1 MLKRVQL
8 ETDVLVVGGGSA
20 GLIAALAAEEQGA
33 DVTIICKQKAGK
45 SGNTIVSGSQ
55 FCVVVPE
62 EDNPDFVEAYYQDL
76 IKSGKGINQK
86 ELTSLLAQESGKTIK
101 WLEEYGMK
109 FFIRENRYVKRQPPG
124 HSFPRSVPTVWD
136 GYSYLARGL
145 SFLDPLIESIN
156 QKDIRII
163 EKTMV
168 TKLVMMNGKIA
179 GALAINMDN
188 QEILEISCKAVILAN
203 GGAGNLFA
211 QNNNTAG
218 ITGDSYALAYE
229 AGAILKDMEL
239 IQFYPTMMI
248 KPLKMPAENALFGD
262 GAVLRNKHGELFV
275 QKYVEGGEMAATR
288 DKMSQAIFQE
298 VQLGNGIDGG
308 VYFDCTG
315 IPKETMETTYSHF
328 SEQLRKKGTDP
339 LKDWMV
345 VTPTTH
351 YYLGG
356 VKINTKC
363 ESSIPGLY
371 AAGEAAT
378 GPHGANRLSGSSI
391 ADTVVFGIISGESA
405 AQYSAKNPRASV
417 HWDDE
422 VPPPTLYTGGKT
434 SIKECKE
441 AVQKIMWNYA
451 SVVREEK
458 HLQQGLQ
465 MLEKIAEGLGQVS
478 IQHGK
483 ELFSYFELKNMLTV
497 GRLVFQGAL
506 ERRESRGSHW
516 RIDYPFEDQTYLGNF
531 EYIKGRDG
539 CSITFQPL
547 GEQIFNR

>member
-1 MLKRVQL
+1 MLKRVRV
-8 ETDVLVVGGGSA
+8 ETDVLVIGGGSA
-20 GLIAALAAEEQGA
+20 GLIAALAAEKQGA
-33 DVTIICKQKAGK
+33 DVTVICKQKAGK

-62 EDNPDFVEAYYQDL
+62 EDNPDSIEAYYQDL

-86 ELTSLLAQESGKTIK
+86 ELTSLLAHESGKTIK
-101 WLEEYGMK
+101 WLEDYGMK
-109 FFIRENRYVKRQPPG
+109 FFIREDRYVKRQPPG

-145 SFLDPLIESIN
+145 SFLDPLLASIIEKN
-156 QKDIRII
+156 IRII

-168 TKLVMMNGKIA
+168 TKLIIKEGKIA

-188 QEILEISCKAVILAN
+188 QEVLEISCKAVILAN

-262 GAVLRNKHGELFV
+262 GAVLRNTHGELFV
-275 QKYVEGGEMAATR
+275 QKYVDGGEMAATR

-298 VQLGNGIDGG
+298 VQLGNGVDGG

-328 SEQLRKKGTDP
+328 CEQLRKKGTDP
-339 LKDWMV
+339 LKDWMI

-405 AQYSAKNPRASV
+405 AQYSTESERATV
-417 HWDDE
+417 PWDDE
-422 VPPPTLYTGGKT
+422 VPCLSLNTDGKT
-434 SIKECKE
+434 SIKACKE
-441 AVQKIMWNYA
+441 AVQGIMWNYA

-458 HLQQGLQ
+458 HLCQGLQ
-465 MLEKIAEGLGQVS
+465 MLEEIAEQLEQVS

-497 GRLVFQGAL
+497 GSLVFRGAL
-506 ERRESRGSHW
+506 ERKESRGSHW
-516 RIDYPFEDQTYLGNF
+516 RVDYPFEDQEYLGNF
-531 EYIKGRDG
+531 EYVQENGD
-539 CSITFQPL
+539 CSIAFQPL
-547 GEQIFNR
+547 SERMVKN